1 MLILIYILCN
11 LICYETNPTKH
22 IKLIIKKMKL
32 EYNLQS
38 SVRNNVLAL
47 EDTVLFTRLR
57 CQLVGLL
64 LYKSFTHQKMDIYM
78 TDLKAFK
85 SKIHAF
91 TQIRHRNIVKFYGF
105 ISFAENLFL
114 VWVYGKGK
122 LVKPSK
128 QGQRSRKIRLDCEA
142 KRY

>member
-47 EDTVLFTRLR
+47 EDTVLFTRLS

-64 LYKSFTHQKMDIYM
+64 LYKSFTHQKMDIYIY
-78 TDLKAFK
+78 D
-85 SKIHAF
+85 
-91 TQIRHRNIVKFYGF
+91 
-105 ISFAENLFL
+105 
-114 VWVYGKGK
+114 
-122 LVKPSK
+122 
-128 QGQRSRKIRLDCEA
+128 
-142 KRY
+142 